1 MPFSISAASANA
13 MGVPVDQP
21 RSLQS
26 MIELTYLQAAND
38 LLYNNLQQL
47 NQYLATTNRAVQILT
62 QLQNLHNMLEVVPR
76 GTFPSAYLS
85 AGVSASAYK
94 RMASAFF
101 GQPIF
106 VSAGGIFAASV
117 HFVST
122 VQSLL
127 VAMTS
132 VITALST
139 SQVTT
144 SAGGMDPNGLLAQMK
159 DVFRD
164 LQNASSSNLG
174 LVNWVDDNYNA
185 VGSGASKAGLIQQNL
200 TNAIT
205 AAESLNTTQTETVR
219 NFLYLFEE
227 YYKSASAM
235 LQQITQIIQKMA
247 DNIKT

>member
-76 GTFPSAYLS
+76 STFTYASTI
-85 AGVSASAYK
+85 SASAYK
-94 RMASAFF
+94 QLASAFF
-101 GQPIF
+101 GKPIF

-117 HFVST
+117 HFAST

-164 LQNASSSNLG
+164 LKNASSSNLG

-185 VGSGASKAGLIQQNL
+185 IGSGSSKAGLIQQNI